1 MKNASIQQL
10 AQRRCEPCKGDIP
23 PMHPAD
29 VVDWLL
35 YVPGWEQQD
44 DYRKIAKDYRFK
56 DFATALAFVNALGAT
71 AEEENHHP
79 DLAFGWGYVNVT
91 WMTHKIKGLSENDF
105 IMAAKTELLARGAPG
120 RRPDREQAE

>member
-35 YVPGWEQQD
+35 YVPGWDQTD
-44 DYRKIAKDYRFK
+44 DYTRITKEYSFRN
-56 DFATALAFVNALGAT
+56 FASALAFVNAIGVA
-71 AEEENHHP
+71 AEEEGHHP
-79 DLAFGWGYVNVT
+79 DLSFGWGYVKVSWT
-91 WMTHKIKGLSENDF
+91 THKIKGLSEGDF
-105 IMAAKTELLARGAPG
+105 IMAARTELLAQGAPG
-120 RRPDREQAE
+120 RRPDRQQAE